1 MTERAYPLVNH
12 ILEAPSLRLF
22 LFFLSLGSLAYFDLR
37 LGGVML
43 DPNSVYPFLILL
55 LIPASLFFKLGLGA
69 INVVRRS
76 CIATGVFVCVMNL
89 VAILNNMEDVAHL
102 RSSMRLIYSPLA
114 LGILL
119 SFLISLLSRNE
130 EEVYVLTPKEFM
142 SLSVISVLS
151 ISAAMW
157 LQITQSDMRISA
169 FFMPSAAFV
178 VVLIMCIGLAHP
190 SLSSLN
196 IMSRLNKASLAVVLT
211 FVISGVSIYTYI
223 GSSDN
228 IAEAGPLVAFS
239 MLGMFYGSLI
249 AVFTIPAS
257 GQIMQSQHDNMLFDW
272 HLIESYVFYALI
284 IFPPLSFLE
293 LSELIIGAT

>member
-1 MTERAYPLVNH
+1 MTERTYPLVND

-22 LFFLSLGSLAYFDLR
+22 LFCLSLGTLAYFDIR

-55 LIPASLFFKLGLGA
+55 LIPASLFFKLGWGA

-89 VAILNNMEDVAHL
+89 IAIPNNVSDVASL
-102 RSSMRLIYSPLA
+102 RYGMRLIYSPLA

-130 EEVYVLTPKEFM
+130 EEVYVLSPKEFI
-142 SLSVISVLS
+142 SLSVISILS

-157 LQITQSDMRISA
+157 FQIAQNGLTISA
-169 FFMPSAAFV
+169 FIMPSAAFV
-178 VVLIMCIGLAHP
+178 VVLIICIGLAHP
-190 SLSSLN
+190 RLSSLN
-196 IMSRLNKASLAVVLT
+196 IMIRFNKASLAVVLT
-211 FVISGVSIYTYI
+211 FVISGVSIYTYV
-223 GSSDN
+223 GSSDDF
-228 IAEAGPLVAFS
+228 ASAGALVAFS
-239 MLGMFYGSLI
+239 MLGMFYGSSI

-257 GQIMQSQHDNMLFDW
+257 GQVMQSQHDNMLFDW
-272 HLIESYVFYALI
+272 HLIESYAFYALI
-284 IFPPLSFLE
+284 IFPPLSILE
-293 LSELIIGAT
+293 YFELVSGGA

>member
-22 LFFLSLGSLAYFDLR
+22 LFSLSLGSLAYFDLR

-102 RSSMRLIYSPLA
+102 RLSMRLIYSPLA

-130 EEVYVLTPKEFM
+130 EEVYFLSPKEFI

-157 LQITQSDMRISA
+157 FQITQSDMRISA

-196 IMSRLNKASLAVVLT
+196 IMSRFNKASLAVVLT

-223 GSSDN
+223 GSSDD

-257 GQIMQSQHDNMLFDW
+257 GQVMQSQHDNMLFDW
-272 HLIESYVFYALI
+272 HLIEAYVFYALI

-293 LSELIIGAT
+293 LSQLVFEGT